1 MNNFQKNEEILKQYE
16 QSFWQT
22 DENLTKI
29 FKDRGSIISTTP
41 NENNFC
47 IDKYSVGWLIIP
59 IKEQVNDILHNWN
72 VKDLPIVLGL
82 WQTPTWIRLE
92 LVWWA
97 TKTDE
102 EKETWLPFYYLY
114 AKKMLEAE
122 KPWKIVPVYSDLFTD
137 AERSLLNTLKWKVA
151 EEVNSEILEL
161 VRFHWLLKN
170 TKDTYLSTV
179 SFEDG
184 TAVDMKDLAEKIAIK
199 FNLNSERITTS
210 RWEATKFKDVY
221 TMVREAFGVITTEN
235 IQKVVDASNWKTTIK
250 TLWELEEIG
259 RNCSSSREVWESL
272 WKTKEKEQAEG
283 DKEKSFRNPSL
294 AKWLQE
300 LSGELEEIAEK

>member
-1 MNNFQKNEEILKQYE
+1 
-16 QSFWQT
+16 
-22 DENLTKI
+22 
-29 FKDRGSIISTTP
+29 
-41 NENNFC
+41 
-47 IDKYSVGWLIIP
+47 
-59 IKEQVNDILHNWN
+59 
-72 VKDLPIVLGL
+72 
-82 WQTPTWIRLE
+82 
-92 LVWWA
+92 
-97 TKTDE
+97 
-102 EKETWLPFYYLY
+102 
-114 AKKMLEAE
+114 
-122 KPWKIVPVYSDLFTD
+122 
-137 AERSLLNTLKWKVA
+137 
-151 EEVNSEILEL
+151 
-161 VRFHWLLKN
+161 
-170 TKDTYLSTV
+170 
-179 SFEDG
+179 
-184 TAVDMKDLAEKIAIK
+184 MKDLAEKIAIK